1 MLRPIRIKALLKRAV
16 HTRDWSASVQIG
28 LSRALQVAIFMVF
41 IGALWERH
49 WLVAFTALVV
59 LALTFLPALIEHQF
73 SVHLPVE
80 FTLVT
85 SVFLYASFGLGE
97 VRGYYQRYW
106 WWDIML
112 HSLSAL
118 VMGLIGFL
126 MVYVFYSTHRIRMAP
141 LYVAITSF
149 GFAVTVGTLWEIFE
163 FVMDWFFGFNMQKSG
178 LVDTMTDLMVDAV
191 GALLAAILGYGYT
204 RHGDAAFAAPLVRR
218 FTAQNPAILPDD
230 MRKKRPREDVR

>member
-1 MLRPIRIKALLKRAV
+1 MTRSSGIKPLLKRV
-16 HTRDWSASVQIG
+16 VRTRDWNTSVQIG
-28 LSRALQVAIFMVF
+28 LSRVLQLAILLVF
-41 IGALWERH
+41 VGALWERH

-80 FTLVT
+80 FTLAT

-97 VRGYYQRYW
+97 VRGFYLRYW
-106 WWDIML
+106 WWDILL
-112 HSLSAL
+112 HSVSAL

-163 FVMDWFFGFNMQKSG
+163 FLMDWFFGFNMQKSG
-178 LVDTMTDLMVDAV
+178 LVDTMTDLMVDAG
-191 GALLAAILGYGYT
+191 GALLAAVLGYRYT
-204 RHGDAAFAAPLVRR
+204 RHGDAALAAPLVRR
-218 FTAQNPAILPDD
+218 FTAHNPAMLTGE
-230 MRKKRPREDVR
+230 RREKSP

>member
-1 MLRPIRIKALLKRAV
+1 MSRSSRIKPLLKRIA
-16 HTRDWSASVQIG
+16 HTRDWSTSVQIG
-28 LSRALQVAIFMVF
+28 LSRVLQFAILLVF
-41 IGALWERH
+41 VGALWERH
-49 WLVAFTALVV
+49 WLVAFTAVVV

-80 FTLVT
+80 FTLAT

-97 VRGYYQRYW
+97 VRGFYLRYW
-106 WWDIML
+106 WWDILL
-112 HSLSAL
+112 HSVSAL

-163 FVMDWFFGFNMQKSG
+163 FLMDWFFGFNMQKSG
-178 LVDTMTDLMVDAV
+178 LVDTMTDLMVDAG
-191 GALLAAILGYGYT
+191 GALLAAVLGYRYT
-204 RHGDAAFAAPLVRR
+204 RHGDAALAAPLVRR
-218 FTAQNPAILPDD
+218 FTAHNPAMLPGE
-230 MRKKRPREDVR
+230 RREKSL